1 VVWALGSLIFVLVLM
16 IPILAIV
23 LDSQLGQALA
33 NRIARGTGPADAQGL
48 LERVQALEAEVRFL
62 TESMESV
69 REDTEFVRSLIEG
82 PEADARPGL
91 GPGKSPRREG

>member
-1 VVWALGSLIFVLVLM
+1 MVWALGSLIFVLVLM

-33 NRIARGTGPADAQGL
+33 NRIARGTPADAQGL
-48 LERVQALEAEVRFL
+48 LERVQALESEVRFL
-62 TESMESV
+62 NESLESV

-82 PEADARPGL
+82 PEGSPRPGL
-91 GPGKSPRREG
+91 GPGEPPSREG